1 MEVLRPG
8 EVQQN
13 KSTPMDQLFNNDI
26 VLLEPEHRYALKSN
40 PEIEFTSVT
49 SLTSKYFEPFNKLE
63 VAKRL
68 VETNV
73 KYIGMTVDQLIAQW
87 DESRDFGTLVHNNI
101 ESYINSESFESISE
115 VTHAIKWM
123 KKFKNLSEFIFYPEV
138 KIFSKELKIAG
149 TIDVLAHDTT
159 NNTFIIVD
167 WKTSKSISKVSFGGK
182 MGIHPITK
190 HLMDCKFVHY
200 SLQLSFYRYLLESY
214 YDLKITN
221 QLIAHLNGNTCKPI
235 IADYYKDVVQRII
248 NEDC

>member
-1 MEVLRPG
+1 
-8 EVQQN
+8 
-13 KSTPMDQLFNNDI
+13 MDKLFDNDI
-26 VLLEPEHRYALKSN
+26 ELIEPEHRYALKSN
-40 PEIEFTSVT
+40 PEIEFMSVT
-49 SLTSKYFEPFNKLE
+49 SLASKYFEPFNKLE

-73 KYIGMTVDQLIAQW
+73 KYFGMTVEQLIAQW
-87 DESRDFGTLVHNNI
+87 DQSRDFGTLVHNNI
-101 ESYINSESFESISE
+101 ESYINKETYESISE

-138 KIFSKELKIAG
+138 KIFSTELKIAG
-149 TIDVLAHDTT
+149 TIDLLAHDTKRD
-159 NNTFIIVD
+159 TFIIVD
-167 WKTSKSISKVSFGGK
+167 WKTSKSISKTSFGGK
-182 MGIHPITK
+182 MGTHSITK

-221 QLIAHLNGNTCKPI
+221 QLIAHLNGSICKPI

-248 NEDC
+248 DKDC